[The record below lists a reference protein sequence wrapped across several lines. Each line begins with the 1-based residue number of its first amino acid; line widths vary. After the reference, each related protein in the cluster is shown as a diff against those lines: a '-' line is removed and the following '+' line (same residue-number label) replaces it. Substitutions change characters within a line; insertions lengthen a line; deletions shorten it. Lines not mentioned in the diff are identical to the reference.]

1 MKLRL
6 GIQVGR
12 DVPLKPKTHGG
23 LTRNF
28 ALTRQCNDVL
38 LVSYEESD
46 RAVMWLA

>member
-6 GIQVGR
+6 EIQVER
-12 DVPLKPKTHGG
+12 DVPLKLKTRGG
-23 LTRNF
+23 LTHNF
-28 ALTRQCNDVL
+28 ALTRQCNGIL